1 MSTTMTSP
9 AQQLRQEIEESGYMD
24 AHTDEFYQE
33 LVDYGIES
41 LEQFEDSYQGQYESE
56 ADFTE
61 QILDDCYQS
70 DLPSWVCIAV
80 SYTHLT
86 LPTILLV

>member
-9 AQQLRQEIEESGYMD
+9 AQQLELEIAESGHMD
-24 AHTDEFYQE
+24 SQTDEFYQE

-41 LEQFEDSYQGQYESE
+41 LQQFEDSYQG
-56 ADFTE
+56 
-61 QILDDCYQS
+61 
-70 DLPSWVCIAV
+70 PV

-86 LPTILLV
+86 LPTICSV